1 MAGCSVEVVAADG
14 VSGYTTIQLK
24 CELPD
29 GAANVYAMAGTPE
42 TSMRFPPAF
51 QVPAPFGSNVG
62 PTNAAFI
69 AVNADVAFDSYVT
82 IGLEGPATT
91 AGALSSIGIDFN
103 GWSESAGI
111 ETDDGAVFFMN
122 PEQGKLQ
129 AHCRDWLRCVAEEH
143 LRISAITLR
152 TGAPAGG
159 ALVFAQLTLANAA
172 YAAGGRASADL
183 QGRSAGGGTDWR
195 GFAATWQW

>member
-29 GAANVYAMAGTPE
+29 GAANVYAMSGVPGAVM
-42 TSMRFPPAF
+42 SLPPAF
-51 QVPAPFGSNVG
+51 QVPAPFGSDVG
-62 PTNAAFI
+62 PTNAAFFSFNPD
-69 AVNADVAFDSYVT
+69 AEFDSYVT

-91 AGALSSIGIDFN
+91 AGALSSIGIDFS

-111 ETDDGAVFFMN
+111 ETDDGAVFFMD
-122 PEQGKLQ
+122 PTHGKLQ
-129 AHCRDWLRCVAEEH
+129 NSESLGCVADH
-143 LRISAITLR
+143 PISAAITLR

-159 ALVFAQLTLANAA
+159 ALVFAQLTVTNGAFAR
-172 YAAGGRASADL
+172 GGRASAVL
-183 QGRSAGGGTDWR
+183 QGRSVRGEDWGESGT
-195 GFAATWQW
+195 GAVTWQW